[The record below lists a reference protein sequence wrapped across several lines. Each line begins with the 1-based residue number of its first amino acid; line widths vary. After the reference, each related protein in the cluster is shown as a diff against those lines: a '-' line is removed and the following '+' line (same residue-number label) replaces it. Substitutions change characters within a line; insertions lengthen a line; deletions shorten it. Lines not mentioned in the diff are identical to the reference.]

1 MILQGGYKLL
11 NLDNKIGQFVEIK
24 VIGVGGGGGNAV
36 NRMIEAK
43 LQGVKYI
50 SANTDAQVLAFSN
63 AEEKIQVGCNVTK
76 GLGSGSDPEIG
87 RQAVEEDKDKI
98 SKTLEG
104 ADMVFITAGM
114 GGGTGTGGAPI
125 IAKLSKEIGALTVGV
140 VTKPFSFEGFKRMR
154 QAEDGIRL
162 LKECVDTLIVIP
174 NDRLLQVVDENT
186 SMLEAFKIADEI
198 LLHGIQG
205 ITDIVVEPGLI
216 NVDFADVKM
225 IIENA
230 GSAIMGMGRAN
241 GEDRTVKAAQKAI
254 NSPLLDTSI
263 AGARGI
269 LFNISG
275 SSNLTLHEVNKAA
288 EVIAK
293 AANPEAN
300 IIFGAV
306 INNELN
312 DEVKITVIAAGFD
325 KMEKIKEIHKL
336 EEIKI
341 NEGKIS
347 YNDLEIPT
355 FLREKK

>member
-1 MILQGGYKLL
+1 MSNL
-11 NLDNKIGQFVEIK
+11 NNKVGQFVEIK

-43 LQGVKYI
+43 LQGVEYI

-63 AEEKIQVGCNVTK
+63 AEQKIQIGSSITN
-76 GLGSGSDPEIG
+76 GLGSGSNPEIG
-87 RQAVEEDKDKI
+87 RQAAEEDKDKI
-98 SKTLEG
+98 LNALEG
-104 ADMVFITAGM
+104 AEMVFITAGM

-125 IAKLSKEIGALTVGV
+125 IAKLSKTLGALTVGV
-140 VTKPFSFEGFKRMR
+140 VTKPFSFEGHIRMK
-154 QAEDGIRL
+154 QAEEGIKL

-174 NDRLLQVVDENT
+174 NDRLLQVVDKNT
-186 SMLEAFKIADEI
+186 SILEAFKIADEV
-198 LLHGIQG
+198 LLQGIQG
-205 ITDIVVEPGLI
+205 ITDIVIEPGLI

-225 IIENA
+225 IIANA
-230 GSAIMGMGRAN
+230 GTAIMGMGRAS
-241 GEDRTVKAAQKAI
+241 GENRAIKAAERAI
-254 NSPLLDTSI
+254 NSPILETNI
-263 AGARGI
+263 QGAKGI

-275 SSNLTLHEVNKAA
+275 SSNLTLYEVNEAA
-288 EVIAK
+288 EIISK

-306 INNELN
+306 INKELN

-325 KMEKIKEIHKL
+325 ALEKRKEEYKF
-336 EEIKI
+336 EEIDFNK
-341 NEGKIS
+341 EKIS

>member
-1 MILQGGYKLL
+1 MSNL
-11 NLDNKIGQFVEIK
+11 NNKVGQFVEIK

-36 NRMIEAK
+36 NRMIESK
-43 LQGVKYI
+43 LQGVEYI

-63 AEEKIQVGCNVTK
+63 AEQKIQIGSSITK
-76 GLGSGSDPEIG
+76 GLGSGGNPEIG
-87 RQAVEEDKDKI
+87 RQAAEEDKDKI
-98 SKTLEG
+98 LNALEG
-104 ADMVFITAGM
+104 AEMVFITAGM

-125 IAKLSKEIGALTVGV
+125 IAKLSKSLGALTVGV
-140 VTKPFSFEGFKRMR
+140 VTKPFSFEGHIRMK
-154 QAEDGIRL
+154 QAEEGIKL

-174 NDRLLQVVDENT
+174 NDRLLQVVDKNT
-186 SMLEAFKIADEI
+186 SILEAFKIADEV
-198 LLHGIQG
+198 LLQGIQG

-225 IIENA
+225 IIANA
-230 GSAIMGMGRAN
+230 GTAIMGMGRAS
-241 GEDRTVKAAQKAI
+241 GENRAIKAAERAI
-254 NSPLLDTSI
+254 NSPILETNI
-263 AGARGI
+263 QGAKGI

-275 SSNLTLHEVNKAA
+275 SSNLTLYEVNEAA
-288 EVIAK
+288 EIISK

-306 INNELN
+306 INKELN

-325 KMEKIKEIHKL
+325 ALEKRKEEYKF
-336 EEIKI
+336 EEIDFNK
-341 NEGKIS
+341 EKIS

>member
-1 MILQGGYKLL
+1 MSNL
-11 NLDNKIGQFVEIK
+11 NNKVGQFVEIK

-63 AEEKIQVGCNVTK
+63 AEQKIQIGSSITK
-76 GLGSGSDPEIG
+76 GLGSGGNPEIG
-87 RQAVEEDKDKI
+87 RQAAEEDKDKI
-98 SKTLEG
+98 LNALEG
-104 ADMVFITAGM
+104 AEMVFITAGM

-125 IAKLSKEIGALTVGV
+125 IAKLSKTLGALTVGV
-140 VTKPFSFEGFKRMR
+140 VTKPFSFEGHIRMK
-154 QAEDGIRL
+154 QAEEGIKL

-174 NDRLLQVVDENT
+174 NDRLLQVVDKNT
-186 SMLEAFKIADEI
+186 SILEAFKIADEV
-198 LLHGIQG
+198 LLQGIQG
-205 ITDIVVEPGLI
+205 ITDIVIEPGLI

-225 IIENA
+225 IIANA
-230 GSAIMGMGRAN
+230 GTAIMGMGRAS
-241 GEDRTVKAAQKAI
+241 GENRAIKAAERAI
-254 NSPLLDTSI
+254 NSPILETNI
-263 AGARGI
+263 QGAKGI

-275 SSNLTLHEVNKAA
+275 SSNLTLYEVNEAA
-288 EVIAK
+288 EIISK

-306 INNELN
+306 INKELN

-325 KMEKIKEIHKL
+325 ALEKRKEEYKF
-336 EEIKI
+336 EEIDFNK
-341 NEGKIS
+341 EKIS

>member
-1 MILQGGYKLL
+1 MF
-11 NLDNKIGQFVEIK
+11 NLDNKVAQFVEIK

-50 SANTDAQVLAFSN
+50 STNTDAQVLAFSN
-63 AEEKIQVGCNVTK
+63 AEQKIQIGSNITK

-87 RQAVEEDKDKI
+87 RQATEEDKDKI
-98 SKTLEG
+98 SKALEG
-104 ADMVFITAGM
+104 AEMVFITAGM

-125 IAKLSKEIGALTVGV
+125 IAKLSKDLGALTVGV
-140 VTKPFSFEGFKRMR
+140 VTKPFSFEGYRRMR
-154 QAEDGIRL
+154 QAEEGIKL

-186 SMLEAFKIADEI
+186 SILEAFKIADEV
-198 LLHGIQG
+198 LLHGIHG
-205 ITDIVVEPGLI
+205 ITDIIIEPGLI

-225 IIENA
+225 IIEDA
-230 GSAIMGMGRAN
+230 GTAIMGMGKASGENRA
-241 GEDRTVKAAQKAI
+241 VKAAQRAI
-254 NSPLLDTSI
+254 NSPILETNI
-263 AGARGI
+263 EGAKGI

-275 SSNLTLHEVNKAA
+275 SSNLALYEVNKAA
-288 EVIAK
+288 EIISK

-306 INNELN
+306 INKELN
-312 DEVKITVIAAGFD
+312 DEVKITVIAAGFETL
-325 KMEKIKEIHKL
+325 EKKREIHKL
-336 EEIKI
+336 EEIDLS
-341 NEGKIS
+341 EEKIS

>member
-1 MILQGGYKLL
+1 M
-11 NLDNKIGQFVEIK
+11 EIK

-63 AEEKIQVGCNVTK
+63 AEQKIQIGSNITK
-76 GLGSGSDPEIG
+76 GLGSGSNSEIG
-87 RQAVEEDKDKI
+87 RQAAEEDKDKI
-98 SKTLEG
+98 SKALEG
-104 ADMVFITAGM
+104 AEMVFITAGM

-125 IAKLSKEIGALTVGV
+125 IAQLSKDLGALTVGV
-140 VTKPFSFEGFKRMR
+140 VTKPFSFEGHRRMR
-154 QAEDGIRL
+154 QAEEGIKL
-162 LKECVDTLIVIP
+162 LKKCVDTLIVIP

-186 SMLEAFKIADEI
+186 SILEAFKIADEV

-205 ITDIVVEPGLI
+205 ITDIVIEPGLI

-225 IIENA
+225 IIQNA
-230 GSAIMGMGRAN
+230 GTAIMGMGRAS
-241 GEDRTVKAAQKAI
+241 GEDRAVKAAQIAI
-254 NSPLLDTSI
+254 SSPILETNI
-263 AGARGI
+263 EGAKGI

-275 SSNLTLHEVNKAA
+275 SSNLSLYEVNKAA
-288 EVIAK
+288 EIISK

-306 INNELN
+306 INKELN
-312 DEVKITVIAAGFD
+312 DEVKIIVIAAGFETLED
-325 KMEKIKEIHKL
+325 KREVHKL
-336 EEIKI
+336 EEIDLS
-341 NEGKIS
+341 EEKIS

>member
-1 MILQGGYKLL
+1 MSNL
-11 NLDNKIGQFVEIK
+11 NNKVGQFVEIK

-43 LQGVKYI
+43 LQGVEYI

-63 AEEKIQVGCNVTK
+63 AEQKIQIGSSITK
-76 GLGSGSDPEIG
+76 GLGSGGNPEIG
-87 RQAVEEDKDKI
+87 RQAAEEDKDKI
-98 SKTLEG
+98 LNALEG
-104 ADMVFITAGM
+104 AEMVFITAGM

-125 IAKLSKEIGALTVGV
+125 IAKLSKTLGALTVGV
-140 VTKPFSFEGFKRMR
+140 VTKPFSFEGHIRMK
-154 QAEDGIRL
+154 QAEEGIKL

-174 NDRLLQVVDENT
+174 NDRLLQVVDKNT
-186 SMLEAFKIADEI
+186 SILEAFKIADEV
-198 LLHGIQG
+198 LLQGIQG

-225 IIENA
+225 IIANA
-230 GSAIMGMGRAN
+230 GTAIMGMGRAS
-241 GEDRTVKAAQKAI
+241 GENRAIKAAERAI
-254 NSPLLDTSI
+254 NSPILETNI
-263 AGARGI
+263 QGAKGI

-275 SSNLTLHEVNKAA
+275 SSNLTLYEVNEAA
-288 EVIAK
+288 EIISK

-306 INNELN
+306 INKELN

-325 KMEKIKEIHKL
+325 ALEKRKEEYKF
-336 EEIKI
+336 EEIDFNK
-341 NEGKIS
+341 EKIS

>member
-1 MILQGGYKLL
+1 LSNL
-11 NLDNKIGQFVEIK
+11 NNKVGQFVEIK

-63 AEEKIQVGCNVTK
+63 AEQKIQIGSSITK
-76 GLGSGSDPEIG
+76 GLGSGGNPEIG
-87 RQAVEEDKDKI
+87 RQAAEEDKDKI
-98 SKTLEG
+98 LNALEG
-104 ADMVFITAGM
+104 AEMVFITAGM

-125 IAKLSKEIGALTVGV
+125 IAKLSKTLGALTVGV
-140 VTKPFSFEGFKRMR
+140 VTKPFSFEGHIRMK
-154 QAEDGIRL
+154 QAEEGIKL

-174 NDRLLQVVDENT
+174 NDRLLQVVDKNT
-186 SMLEAFKIADEI
+186 SILEAFKIADEV
-198 LLHGIQG
+198 LLQGIQG
-205 ITDIVVEPGLI
+205 ITDIVIEPGLI
-216 NVDFADVKM
+216 NVDFADVKT
-225 IIENA
+225 IIANA
-230 GSAIMGMGRAN
+230 GTAIMGMGRAS
-241 GEDRTVKAAQKAI
+241 GENRAIKAAERAI
-254 NSPLLDTSI
+254 NSPILETNI
-263 AGARGI
+263 QGAKGI

-275 SSNLTLHEVNKAA
+275 SSNLTLYEVNEAA
-288 EVIAK
+288 EIISK

-306 INNELN
+306 INKELN

-325 KMEKIKEIHKL
+325 ALGKRKEEYKF
-336 EEIKI
+336 EEIDFNK
-341 NEGKIS
+341 EKIS

>member
-1 MILQGGYKLL
+1 MSNL
-11 NLDNKIGQFVEIK
+11 NNKVGQFVEIK

-36 NRMIEAK
+36 NRMIESK
-43 LQGVKYI
+43 LQGVEYI

-63 AEEKIQVGCNVTK
+63 AEQKIQIGSSITN
-76 GLGSGSDPEIG
+76 GLGSGSNPEIG
-87 RQAVEEDKDKI
+87 RQAAEEDKDKI
-98 SKTLEG
+98 LNALEG
-104 ADMVFITAGM
+104 AEMVFITAGM

-125 IAKLSKEIGALTVGV
+125 IAKLSKSLGALTVGV
-140 VTKPFSFEGFKRMR
+140 VTKPFSFEGHIRMK
-154 QAEDGIRL
+154 QAEEGIKL

-174 NDRLLQVVDENT
+174 NDRLLQVVDKNT
-186 SMLEAFKIADEI
+186 SILEAFKIADEV
-198 LLHGIQG
+198 LLQGIQG

-225 IIENA
+225 IIANA
-230 GSAIMGMGRAN
+230 GTAIMGMGRAS
-241 GEDRTVKAAQKAI
+241 GENRAIKAAERAI
-254 NSPLLDTSI
+254 NSPILETNI
-263 AGARGI
+263 QGAKGI

-275 SSNLTLHEVNKAA
+275 SSNLTLYEVNEAA
-288 EVIAK
+288 EIISK

-306 INNELN
+306 INKELN

-325 KMEKIKEIHKL
+325 ALEKRKEEYKF
-336 EEIKI
+336 EEIDFNK
-341 NEGKIS
+341 EKIS

>member
-1 MILQGGYKLL
+1 LFNL
-11 NLDNKIGQFVEIK
+11 NNKAGQFVEIR

-43 LQGVKYI
+43 LQGVNYI
-50 SANTDAQVLAFSN
+50 STNTDAQVLAFSN
-63 AEEKIQVGCNVTK
+63 AEQKIQIGSNITK

-87 RQAVEEDKDKI
+87 RQAAEEDKDKI
-98 SKTLEG
+98 SKALEG
-104 ADMVFITAGM
+104 AEMVFITAGM

-125 IAKLSKEIGALTVGV
+125 IARLSKDLGALTVGV
-140 VTKPFSFEGFKRMR
+140 VTKPFSFEGHRRMR
-154 QAEDGIRL
+154 QAEEGIEL

-186 SMLEAFKIADEI
+186 SILEAFKIADEV

-205 ITDIVVEPGLI
+205 ITDIVIEPGLI

-225 IIENA
+225 IIKNA
-230 GSAIMGMGRAN
+230 GTAIMGMGRAS
-241 GEDRTVKAAQKAI
+241 GENRAVKAAQRAI
-254 NSPLLDTSI
+254 NSPILETNI
-263 AGARGI
+263 EGAKGI

-275 SSNLTLHEVNKAA
+275 SSNLSLHEVNKAA
-288 EVIAK
+288 EIISK

-306 INNELN
+306 INKELN
-312 DEVKITVIAAGFD
+312 DEVKITVIAAGFETS
-325 KMEKIKEIHKL
+325 EKIREVQKL
-336 EEIKI
+336 EEIDLS
-341 NEGKIS
+341 EEKIS

>member
-1 MILQGGYKLL
+1 LSNL
-11 NLDNKIGQFVEIK
+11 NNKVGQFVEIK

-63 AEEKIQVGCNVTK
+63 AEQKIQIGSSITK
-76 GLGSGSDPEIG
+76 GLGSGSNPEIG
-87 RQAVEEDKDKI
+87 RQAAEEDKDKI
-98 SKTLEG
+98 LNALEG
-104 ADMVFITAGM
+104 AEMVFITAGM

-125 IAKLSKEIGALTVGV
+125 IAKLSKKLGALTVGV
-140 VTKPFSFEGFKRMR
+140 VTKPFSFEGRIRMK
-154 QAEDGIRL
+154 QAEEGIKL

-174 NDRLLQVVDENT
+174 NDRLLQVVDKNT
-186 SMLEAFKIADEI
+186 SILEAFKIADEV
-198 LLHGIQG
+198 LLQGIQG
-205 ITDIVVEPGLI
+205 ITDIVIEPGLI
-216 NVDFADVKM
+216 NVDFADVKT
-225 IIENA
+225 IIANA
-230 GSAIMGMGRAN
+230 GTAIMGMGRAS
-241 GEDRTVKAAQKAI
+241 GENRAIKAAERAI
-254 NSPLLDTSI
+254 NSPILETNI
-263 AGARGI
+263 QGAKGI

-275 SSNLTLHEVNKAA
+275 SSNLTLYEVNEAA
-288 EVIAK
+288 EIISK

-306 INNELN
+306 INKELN

-325 KMEKIKEIHKL
+325 ALGKRKEEYKF
-336 EEIKI
+336 EEIDFNK
-341 NEGKIS
+341 EKIS

>member
-1 MILQGGYKLL
+1 LSNL
-11 NLDNKIGQFVEIK
+11 NNKVGQFVEIK

-36 NRMIEAK
+36 NRMIESK
-43 LQGVKYI
+43 LQGVEYI

-63 AEEKIQVGCNVTK
+63 AEQKIQIGSSITN
-76 GLGSGSDPEIG
+76 GLGSGSNPEIG
-87 RQAVEEDKDKI
+87 RQAAEEDKDKI
-98 SKTLEG
+98 LNALEG
-104 ADMVFITAGM
+104 AEMVFITAGM

-125 IAKLSKEIGALTVGV
+125 IAKLSKSLGALTVGV
-140 VTKPFSFEGFKRMR
+140 VTKPFSFEGHIRMK
-154 QAEDGIRL
+154 QAEEGIKL

-174 NDRLLQVVDENT
+174 NDRLLQVVDKNT
-186 SMLEAFKIADEI
+186 SILEAFKIADEV
-198 LLHGIQG
+198 LLQGIQG

-225 IIENA
+225 IIANA
-230 GSAIMGMGRAN
+230 GTAIMGMGRAS
-241 GEDRTVKAAQKAI
+241 GENRAIKAAERAI
-254 NSPLLDTSI
+254 NSPILETNI
-263 AGARGI
+263 QGAKGI

-275 SSNLTLHEVNKAA
+275 SSNLTLYEVNEAA
-288 EVIAK
+288 EIISK

-306 INNELN
+306 INKELN

-325 KMEKIKEIHKL
+325 ALEKRKEEYKF
-336 EEIKI
+336 EEIDFNK
-341 NEGKIS
+341 EKIS

>member
-1 MILQGGYKLL
+1 LFNL
-11 NLDNKIGQFVEIK
+11 NNKVGQFVEIR
-24 VIGVGGGGGNAV
+24 VIGIGGGGGNAV

-43 LQGVKYI
+43 LQGVNYI
-50 SANTDAQVLAFSN
+50 STNTDAQVLAFSN
-63 AEEKIQVGCNVTK
+63 AEQKIQIGSNITK

-87 RQAVEEDKDKI
+87 RQAAEEDKDKI
-98 SKTLEG
+98 SKALEG
-104 ADMVFITAGM
+104 AEMVFITAGM

-125 IAKLSKEIGALTVGV
+125 IARLSKDLGALTVGV
-140 VTKPFSFEGFKRMR
+140 VTKPFSFEGHRRMR
-154 QAEDGIRL
+154 QAEEGIKL

-186 SMLEAFKIADEI
+186 SILDAFKIADEV

-205 ITDIVVEPGLI
+205 ITDIVIEPGLI

-225 IIENA
+225 IIKNA
-230 GSAIMGMGRAN
+230 GTAIMGMGRAS
-241 GEDRTVKAAQKAI
+241 GENRAVKAAQRAI
-254 NSPLLDTSI
+254 NSPILETKI
-263 AGARGI
+263 EGAKGI

-275 SSNLTLHEVNKAA
+275 SSNLSLHEVNKAA
-288 EVIAK
+288 EIISK

-306 INNELN
+306 INKELN
-312 DEVKITVIAAGFD
+312 DEVKITVIAAGFETL
-325 KMEKIKEIHKL
+325 EKIREVQKL
-336 EEIKI
+336 EEI
-341 NEGKIS
+341 NLSEEKIS